1 MSYCLNSGCRKP
13 YNPSGNTFCQSC
25 GAKLLLGDRYRA
37 IKPIGQ
43 GGFGKTFLAV
53 DEYKPSLPRSV
64 IKQFFPQNSASA
76 EKAAELFRREAI
88 RLDELGQHPQ
98 IPELMAHFQQGE
110 QQYLVQEFIDGQNL
124 EQELVANGTFTENQI
139 QELLWDL
146 LPVLEFVHE
155 RQVIHRDIKPENII
169 RRNSI
174 TLPDDGGEFKGQL
187 VLVDFGA
194 SKVITESSLGKTGTM
209 IGSAGYVASEQLAGK
224 AAPASDLYSLGVT
237 CIYLLTQVAP
247 FELFDVL
254 EGKWVWRQYLQSN
267 ISEDLGRVIDQLL
280 APNINERYQFVREVL
295 KELESVKYQKRF
307 AGSGSQTGG
316 NDPSLLTKM
325 LGGIPQV
332 IKGRIMQEF
341 GKTEEAIAAYDRA
354 INIRP
359 NNYDAWYKKAEVC
372 YKLKRYEEAIFCYEK
387 TVKLQP
393 NHWQGWRSLGIL
405 FYQSNRYEKSVE
417 CYFKSLDIQSEQ
429 PMVWL
434 WLSLVIRKS
443 GDEQKA
449 QMCLQKARQF
459 LSNRPAEAVEILWQ
473 AWEKLIR

>member
-1 MSYCLNSGCRKP
+1 MSYCLNSECRKP

-43 GGFGKTFLAV
+43 GSFGKTFLAV
-53 DEYKPSLPRSV
+53 DEYKPSLPRCV
-64 IKQFFPQNSASA
+64 IKQFFPKNSANA
-76 EKAAELFRREAI
+76 LKAAELFRREAI

-146 LPVLEFVHE
+146 LSVLEFVHE

-174 TLPDDGGEFKGQL
+174 TLPDGGGENKGQL

-194 SKVITESSLGKTGTM
+194 SKVITNSSLGKTGTM
-209 IGSAGYVASEQLAGK
+209 IGSAGYVAPEQLAGK
-224 AAPASDLYSLGVT
+224 AAPASDFYSLGVT

-254 EGKWVWRQYLQSN
+254 EGQWVWRQYLQSN

-280 APNINERYQFVREVL
+280 APNINERYQFVEQVL
-295 KELESVKYQKRF
+295 KELESIKYQKSF
-307 AGSGSQTGG
+307 ADSVSQMGG
-316 NDPSLLTKM
+316 NNPSLLTKM
-325 LGGIPQV
+325 LGGIPQI

-372 YKLKRYEEAIFCYEK
+372 YQLKRYNSAIFCYEK

-393 NHWQGWRSLGIL
+393 NHWQGWRNLGVL

-434 WLSLVIRKS
+434 WLSLAIRKS

-449 QMCLQKARQF
+449 QMCLQKAKQF
-459 LSNRPAEAVEILWQ
+459 LSNSPAEAVEILWQ
-473 AWEKLIR
+473 AWEKLIQ

>member
-1 MSYCLNSGCRKP
+1 MSYCLNSECRKP
-13 YNPSGNTFCQSC
+13 YNPSDHRFCQSC
-25 GAKLLLGDRYRA
+25 GAKLLLGDRYRT

-53 DEYKPSLPRSV
+53 DEYKPSRPRCV
-64 IKQFFPQNSASA
+64 IKQFFPQNSANA
-76 EKAAELFRREAI
+76 EKAAELFGREAI

-110 QQYLVQEFIDGQNL
+110 QQYLIQEFIDGQNL
-124 EQELVANGTFTENQI
+124 EQELVVNGVFTENQI

-174 TLPDDGGEFKGQL
+174 TLPDGRGEIKGQL

-194 SKVITESSLGKTGTM
+194 SKVITESSLGQTGTM
-209 IGSAGYVASEQLAGK
+209 IGSAGYVAPEQLAGK
-224 AAPASDLYSLGVT
+224 AVPASDLYNLGVT

-247 FELFDVL
+247 FELFDVV

-267 ISEDLGRVIDQLL
+267 ISKELGIIIDKLL
-280 APNINERYQFVREVL
+280 APNINQRYQSVEDVL
-295 KELESVKYQKRF
+295 KELESVKYQKSF
-307 AGSGSQTGG
+307 ASSKSQAGG
-316 NDPSLLTKM
+316 NNPSLLTKM

-341 GKTEEAIAAYDRA
+341 GKTEAAIASYDLA
-354 INIRP
+354 ISIRP

-372 YKLKRYEEAIFCYEK
+372 HQLKRYEEAIFCYQK

-393 NHWQGWRSLGIL
+393 NHWQAWRSLGVL
-405 FYQSNRYEKSVE
+405 FYQLQRYEKAVE
-417 CYFKSLDIQSEQ
+417 SYFKSLDIEGNQ

-434 WLSLVIRKS
+434 WLSLAIKKS

-449 QMCLQKARQF
+449 QMCLEKARQS
-459 LSNRPAEAVEILWQ
+459 LPKSPVETSQILWQ
-473 AWEKLIR
+473 AWEKLIQ

>member
-1 MSYCLNSGCRKP
+1 M
-13 YNPSGNTFCQSC
+13 
-25 GAKLLLGDRYRA
+25 LLGDRYRA

-53 DEYKPSLPRSV
+53 DEYKPSLPRCV
-64 IKQFFPQNSASA
+64 IKQFFPQNSADA
-76 EKAAELFRREAI
+76 EKAAELFRREAM

-139 QELLWDL
+139 HELLWDL
-146 LPVLEFVHE
+146 LSVLEFVHE

-174 TLPDDGGEFKGQL
+174 TLPDGGGENKGQL

-194 SKVITESSLGKTGTM
+194 SKVITNSSLVKTGTM
-209 IGSAGYVASEQLAGK
+209 IGSAGYVAPEQLAGK
-224 AAPASDLYSLGVT
+224 AAPASDLYNLGVT

-254 EGKWVWRQYLQSN
+254 DGKWVWRQYLQSN

-280 APNINERYQFVREVL
+280 APNINERYQFVGQVL
-295 KELESVKYQKRF
+295 KELEPFKYHKIF

-325 LGGIPQV
+325 LGGIPQI

-372 YKLKRYEEAIFCYEK
+372 YQLKRYKEAVFCYEK

-393 NHWQGWRSLGIL
+393 NHWQGWRSLGVL
-405 FYQSNRYEKSVE
+405 SYQSNRYEKSVE

-434 WLSLVIRKS
+434 WLSLAIRKS

-459 LSNRPAEAVEILWQ
+459 LSNSPAEAVEILWQ
-473 AWEKLIR
+473 AWEKLIQ